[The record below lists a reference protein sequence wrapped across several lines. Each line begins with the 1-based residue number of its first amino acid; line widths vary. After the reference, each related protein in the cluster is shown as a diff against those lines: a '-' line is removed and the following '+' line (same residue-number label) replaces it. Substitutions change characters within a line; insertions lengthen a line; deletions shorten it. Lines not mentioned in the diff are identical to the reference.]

1 MKTVELK
8 PREFHRRIG
17 WALAEARRGVAV
29 VIAAPGQPAVTLTL
43 GRPGVGKRSPAAGGT
58 GRAAWLKAQPRL
70 ATNPVDDLR
79 AEGGDELPDANFI
92 AALHFNVWSNRD
104 RGSHVPRHRFRSS

>member
-29 VIAAPGQPAVTLTL
+29 VITGAGQPAVTLSL
-43 GRPGVGKRSPAAGGT
+43 GRPQAGRGSSTGGVDWDAHF
-58 GRAAWLKAQPRL
+58 AWLATQPKGE
-70 ATNPVDDLR
+70 TNPVDELR
-79 AEGGDELPDANFI
+79 AQEQ
-92 AALHFNVWSNRD
+92 R
-104 RGSHVPRHRFRSS
+104 

>member
-29 VIAAPGQPAVTLTL
+29 VITSPGQPAVTLAL
-43 GRPGVGKRSPAAGGT
+43 GRPRTTAAAAQSGINWD
-58 GRAAWLKAQPRL
+58 AHFAWLKTQPK
-70 ATNPVDDLR
+70 AESNPVDDLR
-79 AEGGDELPDANFI
+79 AQE
-92 AALHFNVWSNRD
+92 R
-104 RGSHVPRHRFRSS
+104 R

>member
-29 VIAAPGQPAVTLTL
+29 VITGSGQPPVTLSL
-43 GRPGVGKRSPAAGGT
+43 GRPQPSQSGAPDGVDWDAHF
-58 GRAAWLKAQPRL
+58 AWLKTQPKGE
-70 ATNPVDDLR
+70 TNPVDELR
-79 AEGGDELPDANFI
+79 AQEQ
-92 AALHFNVWSNRD
+92 R
-104 RGSHVPRHRFRSS
+104 

>member
-17 WALAEARRGVAV
+17 WALTEARRGVAV
-29 VIAAPGQPAVTLTL
+29 VITAPGQPAVTLSL
-43 GRPGVGKRSPAAGGT
+43 GRPTSEHPSGPASLDWDAHF
-58 GRAAWLKAQPRL
+58 AWLATQPKT

-79 AEGGDELPDANFI
+79 AHEQ
-92 AALHFNVWSNRD
+92 R
-104 RGSHVPRHRFRSS
+104 

>member
-29 VIAAPGQPAVTLTL
+29 VIAAPGQPAVTLSL
-43 GRPGVGKRSPAAGGT
+43 GRPAAGKRSPAAGGDWD
-58 GRAAWLKAQPRL
+58 AHFAWLKAQPRL

-79 AEGGDELPDANFI
+79 AEE
-92 AALHFNVWSNRD
+92 R
-104 RGSHVPRHRFRSS
+104 R

>member
-1 MKTVELK
+1 MKWPDIKIVELK

-29 VIAAPGQPAVTLTL
+29 VIAAAGQPAVTLSL
-43 GRPGVGKRSPAAGGT
+43 GRPRPSPRNRRAGGMDWDEHF
-58 GRAAWLKAQPRL
+58 AWLRPQPKL

-79 AEGGDELPDANFI
+79 ADE
-92 AALHFNVWSNRD
+92 R
-104 RGSHVPRHRFRSS
+104 R

>member
-29 VIAAPGQPAVTLTL
+29 VITATGQPAVTLSL
-43 GRPGVGKRSPAAGGT
+43 GRPQPAGRSRGT
-58 GRAAWLKAQPRL
+58 GPDWDAHFAWLRSQPPT

-79 AEGGDELPDANFI
+79 AGEG
-92 AALHFNVWSNRD
+92 R
-104 RGSHVPRHRFRSS
+104 

>member
-29 VIAAPGQPAVTLTL
+29 VISAPGQPAVTLSL
-43 GRPGVGKRSPAAGGT
+43 GRPTPKKSRTKT
-58 GRAAWLKAQPRL
+58 GLDWDAHFAWLKSQPQFQS
-70 ATNPVDDLR
+70 NPVDDLR
-79 AEGGDELPDANFI
+79 
-92 AALHFNVWSNRD
+92 
-104 RGSHVPRHRFRSS
+104 SHEQR

>member
-1 MKTVELK
+1 MKTIEMK

-29 VIAAPGQPAVTLTL
+29 VITGAGQPAVTLAL
-43 GRPGVGKRSPAAGGT
+43 GRPQAGR
-58 GRAAWLKAQPRL
+58 RARGSSTDWDAHFAWLKTQPPV

-79 AEGGDELPDANFI
+79 AEE
-92 AALHFNVWSNRD
+92 R
-104 RGSHVPRHRFRSS
+104 R

>member
-29 VIAAPGQPAVTLTL
+29 VITASGQPAVTLCL
-43 GRPGVGKRSPAAGGT
+43 GRPQPAPPNKGAGLDWD
-58 GRAAWLKAQPRL
+58 AHFAWLRTQPKL
-70 ATNPVDDLR
+70 ETNPVDDLR
-79 AEGGDELPDANFI
+79 AEE
-92 AALHFNVWSNRD
+92 R
-104 RGSHVPRHRFRSS
+104 R

>member
-1 MKTVELK
+1 MKPVELK

-29 VIAAPGQPAVTLTL
+29 VITAPGQPAVTLSL
-43 GRPGVGKRSPAAGGT
+43 GRPQPAKRTKQVGKDWDAHFN
-58 GRAAWLKAQPRL
+58 WLKTQPKL

-79 AEGGDELPDANFI
+79 AAE
-92 AALHFNVWSNRD
+92 R
-104 RGSHVPRHRFRSS
+104 R

>member
-1 MKTVELK
+1 MPDMKTVELK

-29 VIAAPGQPAVTLTL
+29 VITGRGQPAVTLAL
-43 GRPGVGKRSPAAGGT
+43 GRPHAVRKRNQAAAGWD
-58 GRAAWLKAQPRL
+58 AHFAWLSSQPKW

-79 AEGGDELPDANFI
+79 VSEM
-92 AALHFNVWSNRD
+92 R
-104 RGSHVPRHRFRSS
+104 

>member
-29 VIAAPGQPAVTLTL
+29 VIAGRGQPAVTLSL
-43 GRPGVGKRSPAAGGT
+43 GRPPAANR
-58 GRAAWLKAQPRL
+58 GRGAGLDWNSHFAWLKTQPKI

-79 AEGGDELPDANFI
+79 AEE
-92 AALHFNVWSNRD
+92 R
-104 RGSHVPRHRFRSS
+104 R

>member
-1 MKTVELK
+1 MKIVELK

-29 VIAAPGQPAVTLTL
+29 VITGTGQPAVTLAL
-43 GRPGVGKRSPAAGGT
+43 GRPRAGERSQPAGPNWDAHF
-58 GRAAWLKAQPRL
+58 AWLRSQSPC

-79 AEGGDELPDANFI
+79 AVEG
-92 AALHFNVWSNRD
+92 R
-104 RGSHVPRHRFRSS
+104 

>member
-29 VIAAPGQPAVTLTL
+29 VITAPGQPAVTLSL
-43 GRPGVGKRSPAAGGT
+43 GRPRPDERGKGSGPDWESHF
-58 GRAAWLKAQPRL
+58 AWLKTQPQL
-70 ATNPVDDLR
+70 TTNPVDDLR
-79 AEGGDELPDANFI
+79 AEE
-92 AALHFNVWSNRD
+92 R
-104 RGSHVPRHRFRSS
+104 R

>member
-29 VIAAPGQPAVTLTL
+29 VIAGRGQPAVTLSL
-43 GRPGVGKRSPAAGGT
+43 GRPQPSREKQSAGMDWDRHFT
-58 GRAAWLKAQPRL
+58 WLKTQPSC

-79 AEGGDELPDANFI
+79 AQEG
-92 AALHFNVWSNRD
+92 R
-104 RGSHVPRHRFRSS
+104 

>member
-8 PREFHRRIG
+8 PRDFHRRIG

-29 VIAAPGQPAVTLTL
+29 VISAPGQPAVTLSL
-43 GRPGVGKRSPAAGGT
+43 GRPKAEQLPARLDWDAHF
-58 GRAAWLKAQPRL
+58 AWLKTQPKS

-79 AEGGDELPDANFI
+79 ADEQ
-92 AALHFNVWSNRD
+92 R
-104 RGSHVPRHRFRSS
+104 

>member
-1 MKTVELK
+1 MKTVELR

-29 VIAAPGQPAVTLTL
+29 VIVAPGQPALTLSL
-43 GRPGVGKRSPAAGGT
+43 GRPQPTGGNKGT
-58 GRAAWLKAQPRL
+58 GIDWDSHFSWLKSQPKL

-79 AEGGDELPDANFI
+79 GQE
-92 AALHFNVWSNRD
+92 R
-104 RGSHVPRHRFRSS
+104 R

>member
-29 VIAAPGQPAVTLTL
+29 VITAPGQPAVTLSL
-43 GRPGVGKRSPAAGGT
+43 GRPQAGQASTRAGVDWDAHF
-58 GRAAWLKAQPRL
+58 AWLATQPT
-70 ATNPVDDLR
+70 AETNPVDELR
-79 AEGGDELPDANFI
+79 AQE
-92 AALHFNVWSNRD
+92 R
-104 RGSHVPRHRFRSS
+104 R

>member
-43 GRPGVGKRSPAAGGT
+43 GRPIPVIVPASGA
-58 GRAAWLKAQPRL
+58 RFAATIAEMTCIGSLLIIAIGLNMLKVTKIKIMNYIL
-70 ATNPVDDLR
+70 AVF
-79 AEGGDELPDANFI
+79 LPILLCLFM
-92 AALHFNVWSNRD
+92 
-104 RGSHVPRHRFRSS
+104 

>member
-29 VIAAPGQPAVTLTL
+29 VIAAPGQPAVTLSL
-43 GRPGVGKRSPAAGGT
+43 GRPRPGTQSRGAGVDWDAHFG
-58 GRAAWLKAQPRL
+58 WLKTQPRL
-70 ATNPVDDLR
+70 ATNPVDELR
-79 AEGGDELPDANFI
+79 AEE
-92 AALHFNVWSNRD
+92 R
-104 RGSHVPRHRFRSS
+104 R

>member
-1 MKTVELK
+1 MKMIELK

-29 VIAAPGQPAVTLTL
+29 VVVGAGQPAVTLCL
-43 GRPGVGKRSPAAGGT
+43 GRPQAPKRNSGATVDWDAHF
-58 GRAAWLKAQPRL
+58 AWLKSRGQL

-79 AEGGDELPDANFI
+79 ADE
-92 AALHFNVWSNRD
+92 R
-104 RGSHVPRHRFRSS
+104 R

>member
-29 VIAAPGQPAVTLTL
+29 VITAPGQPAVTLSL
-43 GRPGVGKRSPAAGGT
+43 GRPQTNQGRSPAGVDWDAHF
-58 GRAAWLKAQPRL
+58 AWLATQPKAE
-70 ATNPVDDLR
+70 TNPVDQLR
-79 AEGGDELPDANFI
+79 AQEQ
-92 AALHFNVWSNRD
+92 R
-104 RGSHVPRHRFRSS
+104 